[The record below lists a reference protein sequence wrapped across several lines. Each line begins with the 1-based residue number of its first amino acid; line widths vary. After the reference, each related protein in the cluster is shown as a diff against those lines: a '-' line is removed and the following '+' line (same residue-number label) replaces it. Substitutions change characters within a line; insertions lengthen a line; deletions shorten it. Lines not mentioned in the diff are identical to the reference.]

1 MRRFLLVVFFISV
14 TVLSYAQ
21 LKVPSNLETEDIEGE
36 RLVAGEG
43 EKKIIT
49 SAYGETSDKAMENA
63 LRNAVEEAVGA
74 LISSE
79 TKIEND
85 EIVKDEVLSYSK
97 GFIKTYKKL
106 SEEKDDGDFKVTV
119 AAIITQKQLIEK
131 LEATGVE
138 VAYQT
143 SGMFA
148 QLQAWDK
155 AKEDEFSLAKK
166 IFSVDP
172 LKPFPIA
179 YNFQVNVG
187 EPVRKGEYYFIN
199 TKVIASP
206 NPNYISIIQNTKAM
220 LNELAYEVKEF
231 AYFIDLSHN
240 RSANSQSKMTYSAWV
255 NVQKTIEIKRNGKE
269 KINKDYQFLHCNFP
283 EFKPR
288 LMSGTYDM
296 LNRHGNQRLEF
307 LGNLDYELLGM
318 LSKRSYEKPL
328 SQEDKNRLNDRSL
341 QTDRVNLV
349 YDVFS
354 KNYTPYLFI
363 IREPKKIT
371 VYKFINPA
379 TIDVIGRYFT
389 FLLEGLHVKTVFD
402 MNGIDDIEVV
412 NPVYHQCMYSYSS
425 GIKTTTPEISNLYTG
440 MVLESNPAVITVDEE
455 HKFKSDDFSRIANI
469 AVKPT
474 YDGYTFFETKP

>member
-1 MRRFLLVVFFISV
+1 MRRFLIAIFILVTPV
-14 TVLSYAQ
+14 TYAQ
-21 LKVPSNLETEDIEGE
+21 FKVPKDLETEDIESQ

-49 SAYGETSDKAMENA
+49 SAYGESSGKALENA

-106 SEEKDDGDFKVTV
+106 SEEKDDSDFKVTV
-119 AAIITQKQLIEK
+119 AAIITQKQLIDK
-131 LEATGVE
+131 LEAQGVE

-148 QLQAWDK
+148 QLQAWDGMK
-155 AKEDEFSLAKK
+155 NDEFNLASK
-166 IFSVDP
+166 IFTVDP
-172 LKPFPIA
+172 TKPFPIA

-187 EPVRKGEYYFIN
+187 EPVRKGDYYYIN
-199 TKVIASP
+199 TKVLATP
-206 NPNYISIIQNTKAM
+206 NPNYTSIIQNTKAM

-231 AYFIDLSHN
+231 AYFINLSHN
-240 RSANSQSKMTYSAWV
+240 RSANSQSKMAYSVWV

-269 KINKDYQFLHCNFP
+269 KVNKDYQFLHCNFP

-288 LMSGTYDM
+288 LMSGSYDM
-296 LNRHGNQRLEF
+296 LNRHGNQRLDF
-307 LGNLDYELLGM
+307 LGNLDYEIFGM

-328 SQEDKNRLNDRSL
+328 TQEDKNRLNDRAL
-341 QTDRVNLV
+341 RTDRVNLV
-349 YDVFS
+349 YDVFN

-379 TIDVIGRYFT
+379 TVDVIGRYFT
-389 FLLEGLHVKTVFD
+389 YLLEGLHVKTEFA
-402 MNGIDDIEVV
+402 MNGMDDIEVI
-412 NPVYHQCMYSYSS
+412 NPVYQQCMYSYSS
-425 GIKTTTPEISNLYTG
+425 NIKTTTPAISNLYRG
-440 MVLESNPAVITVDEE
+440 MVLESNPTVVTVEEE

-474 YDGYTFFETKP
+474 YEGYTFYETKP